1 MSYRPRYRP
10 MAATMPLAA
19 LMLVVLVALAGCG
32 SGQDSTDK
40 TGSGQEAGKEPAERE
55 RNGSE
60 DQPPAPEPAE
70 SPPLD
75 EEPAGEVVEVGSG
88 PEGLVA
94 DPETGLVAAGLRD
107 PDDLAL
113 VDGGTGEVIETV
125 ELPEKARHLALAA
138 PGGPVLVPSERSNS
152 LVQVSLAGEVVEETP
167 VGEFPH
173 DAAAYGGR
181 IFVLNEFES
190 TASAIQ
196 DGEVV
201 ETFETPFQPGGIAAT
216 PDGLL
221 GVVGVRGLD
230 LEVFEADTLDSL
242 GRVEAG
248 EGPTHIVAGPDGRFY
263 VADTRGDAV
272 LVYEAGPEPS
282 RVGRIPL
289 PGSAP
294 YGIALDPE
302 RNQLWVTLT
311 AENRVVRYAL
321 DGEAPR
327 RLDDY
332 PTVRQPNNVAVNPR
346 TGRVFVAGTRGG
358 ELQLLDPQ

>member
-1 MSYRPRYRP
+1 MSYRLFYRP
-10 MAATMPLAA
+10 IVAAILLAA
-19 LMLVVLVALAGCG
+19 LMVVLAGCG
-32 SGQDSTDK
+32 SEQGSQSGNGAEQQAGEGSAGHEHG
-40 TGSGQEAGKEPAERE
+40 GSGD
-55 RNGSE
+55 S
-60 DQPPAPEPAE
+60 PPAPEPAE

-88 PEGLVA
+88 PEGLIA
-94 DPETGLVAAGLRD
+94 DPETGLVAVGLRD
-107 PDDLAL
+107 PDELAL
-113 VDGGTGEVIETV
+113 VDGGTGEVVETV
-125 ELPEKARHLALAA
+125 DLPEKARHLALAA

-173 DAAAYGGR
+173 DAAAYGDR
-181 IFVLNEFES
+181 VFVLNEFES
-190 TASAIQ
+190 TAAAIE

-248 EGPTHIVAGPDGRFY
+248 EGPTHIVAGPGGRFY
-263 VADTRGDAV
+263 VTDTRGDAV
-272 LVYEAGPEPS
+272 LVYEAGTEPS
-282 RVGRIPL
+282 ETGRIPL
-289 PGSAP
+289 PGGAP

-321 DGEAPR
+321 DGEEPR
-327 RLDDY
+327 RLDGY
-332 PTVRQPNNVAVNPR
+332 PTLRQPNNVAVNPR
-346 TGRVFVAGTRGG
+346 TGRVFVTGTHGG
-358 ELQLLDPQ
+358 ELQILDPQ